1 MASSPQ
7 RGVRPLLASAEM
19 CHSSGAFRC
28 ALVALLVTVP
38 TGGARYVITKDNGNA
53 LNDID
58 IKDLG
63 AFLEFAGLGQEY
75 KGPLEAEGLV
85 LDDIKAITDEELE
98 AIGIKKLMHRSR
110 FLRYAKDLRAA
121 PAKAPAPPRP
131 KPKKKK
137 SPSPISDDSA
147 PSEEEFE
154 EPEAAR
160 WAKADKQR
168 KDAAKEDM
176 KRAKEERMESG
187 DTSGPREGTLDY
199 EFYEAVEDEDVEG
212 VEAALKRGANVN
224 VLIPASGGDMQTAL
238 MYSSLLGFEE
248 VVDVL
253 LQHDADFNR
262 GLVQAEFTPLH
273 GAAFQGHPGVVK
285 SLLDA
290 GADPLH
296 RHKDG
301 FVAMHRACWGTTPK
315 HTESVLR
322 FLEHGVDVLTDAV
335 DPNESP
341 QFDEQ
346 DGKMFPLNMSG
357 TNPMT
362 FGLLDEWEKHGRK
375 PDGPVSYWGQDAW
388 AEDQGIPIPEGT
400 DPDSIK
406 VKEDL

>member
-1 MASSPQ
+1 MTTACGS
-7 RGVRPLLASAEM
+7 LSAGM
-19 CHSSGAFRC
+19 RHSSGALCC

-38 TGGARYVITKDNGNA
+38 AAGARYVITKDDGHA
-53 LNDID
+53 LQDID

-75 KGPLEAEGLV
+75 KGPMEDEGLV

-98 AIGIKKLMHRSR
+98 AIGMKKLMHRSR
-110 FLRYAKDLRAA
+110 FLRYAKNLRVA
-121 PAKAPAPPRP
+121 PAKAPPPP
-131 KPKKKK
+131 KPKPKKKKK
-137 SPSPISDDSA
+137 SPSPIDDSKPSDSK
-147 PSEEEFE
+147 PSEEEYE

-176 KRAKEERMESG
+176 KRAKEERLQSG
-187 DTSGPREGTLDY
+187 DTSGPRKGTVDY

-212 VEAALKRGANVN
+212 VETALKRGADID
-224 VLIPASGGDMQTAL
+224 VLIPANGGDMQTAL

-253 LQHDADFNR
+253 LQHGADFNR

-285 SLLDA
+285 LLLEA

-301 FVAMHRACWGTTPK
+301 FIPMHRACWGTTPK

-346 DGKMFPLNMSG
+346 DGRMTPLNMSG

-362 FGLLDEWEKHGRK
+362 YGLLEEWEKHGRK
-375 PDGPVSYWGQDAW
+375 PDGPVSYWGADVW
-388 AEDQGIPIPEGT
+388 GDEEGISIPEGT
-400 DPDSIK
+400 DPASIE